1 VTNSPEGL
9 EPPYRLRHPLVDT
22 HCHLDVEHFDGDRV
36 VVVERA
42 LEAGV
47 TRIVVPGLDVP
58 SSQRAI
64 ALAERFPGVYAA
76 VGYHPNELPVDSP
89 PSAAALDAIRALA
102 EHPKVVAIGE
112 IGLDYHWDTHP
123 HDVQQSWLRAQLDL
137 AAELGLPVI
146 LHNRDSTGD
155 LLAVISEWHATL
167 GDALGKRPGVLHSV
181 SAGWTEAKTA
191 LDLGF
196 FVGFTGPI
204 TYKNADE
211 MREVARKAPAGQIL
225 LETDSPF
232 LTPQAHRKTSKRNE
246 PAFVKEVA
254 IKLAE
259 VRGTSP
265 DEIAALTTRNAAQLF
280 GWPTT

>member
-1 VTNSPEGL
+1 MAYPPEGVGV
-9 EPPYRLRHPLVDT
+9 PSHPLVDT
-22 HCHLDVEHFDGDRV
+22 HCHLDIEHFDADRKA
-36 VVVERA
+36 VVERA

-76 VGYHPNELPVDSP
+76 VGYHPNELPIDSTP
-89 PSAAALDAIRALA
+89 IEAALETIRALA
-102 EHPKVVAIGE
+102 DHPKVVAIGE

-123 HDVQQSWLRAQLDL
+123 HDIQQTWLRAQLDM
-137 AAELGLPVI
+137 AAGLGLPVI

-155 LLAVISEWHATL
+155 LLAVITEWHTTL
-167 GDALGKRPGVLHSV
+167 GGALSERPGVLHSV
-181 SAGWTEAKTA
+181 SAGWAEAKTA

-196 FVGFTGPI
+196 YVGFTGPI

-211 MREVARKAPAGQIL
+211 MREVAQKAPAGQIL
-225 LETDSPF
+225 IETDSPF

-259 VRGTSP
+259 VRGSSL
-265 DEIAALTTRNAAQLF
+265 DAIADLTTQNAAQLF
-280 GWPTT
+280 GWPTA

>member
-1 VTNSPEGL
+1 VASSPDSL
-9 EPPYRLRHPLVDT
+9 EPPDRLSHPLVDT
-22 HCHLDVEHFDGDRV
+22 HCHLDIEHFDGDREA
-36 VVVERA
+36 VVERA

-64 ALAERFPGVYAA
+64 ALAEQFSGVHAA
-76 VGYHPNELPVDSP
+76 VGYHPNELPADST

-102 EHPKVVAIGE
+102 DHPKVVAIGE

-123 HDVQQSWLRAQLDL
+123 HDVQQVWLRAQLDL

-146 LHNRDSTGD
+146 LHNRDSTAD
-155 LLAVISEWHATL
+155 LLEVISEWHATL
-167 GDALGKRPGVLHSV
+167 GGALSKRPGVLHSV

-191 LDLGF
+191 LDQGF

-211 MREVARKAPAGQIL
+211 MREVAQKASADQIL
-225 LETDSPF
+225 IETDSPF

-254 IKLAE
+254 EKLAE
-259 VRGTSP
+259 VRGTSL

-280 GWPTT
+280 GWPTA